1 MSTFFDTKLT
11 ESMIPEHAVIH
22 KQTLTQ
28 DHAAALFRDG
38 VIPCSEQAYQVLM
51 SLKAAGLGVNIIH
64 APNSIHEELSLNE
77 QFLVMTPLQRPTK
90 TGLPYKFILW
100 TRVG

>member
-1 MSTFFDTKLT
+1 MTFFDLALV
-11 ESMIPEHAVIH
+11 ESMIPNEAILH
-22 KQTLTQ
+22 KLVLTR

-38 VIPCSEQAYQVLM
+38 VIPCSEQAYQALV
-51 SLKAAGLGVNIIH
+51 SLKAAGLEVNIIH

-77 QFLVMTPLQRPTK
+77 QFLVMTPLQRPIQPE
-90 TGLPYKFILW
+90 LPYKFTLW